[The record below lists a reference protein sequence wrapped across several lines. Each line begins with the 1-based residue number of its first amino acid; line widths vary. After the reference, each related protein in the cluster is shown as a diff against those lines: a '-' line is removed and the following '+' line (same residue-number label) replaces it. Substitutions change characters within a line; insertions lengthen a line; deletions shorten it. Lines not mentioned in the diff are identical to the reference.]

1 MWSEKFTLKDIRE
14 MDQIVRNVLNAVKAK
29 YKLQSNASLY
39 IPRNQGGRGLKN
51 LEATYKRTKVATA
64 MNLLTRA
71 DPRSECV
78 RAFEKRRMEKGRSS
92 VLTDAIKYSK
102 EDFDFTF
109 EPLENDFVAGYEE
122 NNERKETSQK
132 QFVKS
137 LMKKNYTKKLVNQL
151 CNATWQGTIFN
162 TRLTDNDIKINEC
175 FDWLK
180 SWKNAPVDVINDFH
194 SIYLQ
199 TVPTLTFKKY
209 RGERNIISTTCRL
222 CSTGNESVKHLLS
235 NCTKFISNTFKRRH
249 DRVLQYIMFKILHK
263 YKLITDFPPWYTKV
277 SIKPMYQ
284 NEEIEVFWDIPEY
297 SGYDNDLEHRPLRPD
312 GKIIN
317 KKTKKIHVLEMSI
330 PWIENRNIKL
340 VEKLDKYK
348 EIIQSLKVDN
358 PGFLVEQATFIIDCM
373 GGYSKDLIDN
383 LSSIGL
389 TRNEIDSILPKIQR
403 IVITEANATINR
415 FKVLTM
421 K

>member
-1 MWSEKFTLKDIRE
+1 
-14 MDQIVRNVLNAVKAK
+14 
-29 YKLQSNASLY
+29 
-39 IPRNQGGRGLKN
+39 
-51 LEATYKRTKVATA
+51 
-64 MNLLTRA
+64 
-71 DPRSECV
+71 
-78 RAFEKRRMEKGRSS
+78 MEKGRSS
-92 VLTDAIKYSK
+92 VLTDPIKYSK

-180 SWKNAPVDVINDFH
+180 GWKNAPVDVINDFH

-209 RGERNIISTTCRL
+209 RGERNIISTTFIL

-235 NCTKFISNTFKRRH
+235 NCTKFISSTFKRRH
-249 DRVLQYIMFKILHK
+249 NRVMQYIMFKILHK
-263 YKLITDFPPWYTKV
+263 YKLITDFPPWYTKA
-277 SIKPMYQ
+277 SIKLMYK

-340 VEKLDKYK
+340 VEKLDK
-348 EIIQSLKVDN
+348 
-358 PGFLVEQATFIIDCM
+358 
-373 GGYSKDLIDN
+373 
-383 LSSIGL
+383 
-389 TRNEIDSILPKIQR
+389 
-403 IVITEANATINR
+403 
-415 FKVLTM
+415 
-421 K
+421 